1 MDGAREHKIQF
12 LQVSYFIIIECISS
26 FNFSEKTDVWAFGV
40 TLWEIMTRG
49 QIPYS
54 TIEPQ
59 KILTHIESD
68 NRMTRPD
75 HCPPLVYDIMELTW
89 ASLADDRP
97 KFKDILPM
105 FDNVLNQSNQQKQ
118 RNRLSEQP
126 RPKSRT
132 QQPERSKTERPIN
145 HPRYVPEWTNSTDRS
160 DSRSRS
166 GSRTGHNSVT
176 GGSRHMSQ
184 THSTHSRSNTLDSKK
199 QYTTLHSQS
208 SNTMR
213 SHR

>member
-1 MDGAREHKIQF
+1 MDGAREYKIQF
-12 LQVSYFIIIECISS
+12 LQVSYYIIIECISS

-89 ASLADDRP
+89 ASLADERP

-160 DSRSRS
+160 TNQDRSRSRS
-166 GSRTGHNSVT
+166 GSR
-176 GGSRHMSQ
+176 HMSS
-184 THSTHSRSNTLDSKK
+184 HSNSRTLDSKK